1 MIFISMVN
9 LLFCVLASMIDRLTF
24 YCINLITSSL
34 NNLKE
39 IMLYLEARDI
49 VKTYGSYTA
58 LSGVSIQVPT
68 GCVYGLLG
76 PNGAGKT
83 SLIRIINR
91 ITAPDEGAVFINGHE
106 STPEDIYNIGYMPEE
121 RGLYKKMKV
130 GEQILFL
137 ARLRGL
143 STEQANDRMDFWLN
157 KFGITSWENK
167 KVMELSKGMQQ
178 KIQFITTVIHDP
190 NLLILDEP
198 FSGLDPV
205 NAELLKNEILEL
217 KEKGKTIILS
227 THNMNS
233 VEELCNE
240 ITLINKSKVVLQGNV
255 TEIRSLFKKHIF
267 RLKISGDKFDLMSPN
282 FSVLS
287 LSTDKIHNIVDVR
300 IQKNDPAT
308 RNSQLLNNIIDKYEL
323 LAFEEELPTMNEL
336 FIQIVSN
343 LEKQ

>member
-1 MIFISMVN
+1 
-9 LLFCVLASMIDRLTF
+9 
-24 YCINLITSSL
+24 
-34 NNLKE
+34 
-39 IMLYLEARDI
+39 MLYLEARDV

-91 ITAPDEGAVFINGHE
+91 ITAPDEGVVFINGHE

-143 STEQANDRMDFWLN
+143 STEQAKDKMDFWLN

-255 TEIRSLFKKHIF
+255 TEIRSRFKKHIF

-343 LEKQ
+343 LEKE